1 MANTK
6 KMTKR
11 DYFAILRASYP
22 EDAANYKDVIAFI
35 DHEVELLDRK
45 NSGERKPTATQQ
57 MNAVI
62 KERILDFMKP
72 NRLYTVTEIQKG
84 VEVPEGVDELSNQK
98 VSALLRQ
105 LDDAGKVV
113 KTVDK
118 RKTFY
123 SLVV

>member
-22 EDAANYKDVIAFI
+22 EDAVNYKDVIAFI

-45 NSGERKPTATQQ
+45 NSGDRKPTATQQ
-57 MNAVI
+57 MNTVI
-62 KERILDFMKP
+62 KDNILDFMEP

-84 VEVPEGVDELSNQK
+84 VEIPEGVDDLSNQK

-123 SLVV
+123 SLA